1 MALIYSK
8 KTLTFIKRNY
18 FYCLGYIISLEQKT
32 ISNGIKEYVEIKIFV
47 RQSCFLKT
55 LKSQNVIKKKKSD
68 KAQFTIYSE
77 FKCLIEKFDGSKN
90 NPQNSFTAKV

>member
-1 MALIYSK
+1 MSGLHHFSRTKNNLEWY
-8 KTLTFIKRNY
+8 KRVCGNKD
-18 FYCLGYIISLEQKT
+18 FCKPVMLSEDTKIIECNQ
-32 ISNGIKEYVEIKIFV
+32 
-47 RQSCFLKT
+47 
-55 LKSQNVIKKKKSD
+55 KKKSD

>member
-1 MALIYSK
+1 MLSEDTK
-8 KTLTFIKRNY
+8 
-18 FYCLGYIISLEQKT
+18 IIECNQ
-32 ISNGIKEYVEIKIFV
+32 
-47 RQSCFLKT
+47 
-55 LKSQNVIKKKKSD
+55 KKKSD